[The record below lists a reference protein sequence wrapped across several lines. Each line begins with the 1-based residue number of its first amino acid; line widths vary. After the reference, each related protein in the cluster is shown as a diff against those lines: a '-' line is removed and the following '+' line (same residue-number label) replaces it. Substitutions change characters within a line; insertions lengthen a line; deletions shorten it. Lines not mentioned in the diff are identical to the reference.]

1 MRNPATPLARVLA
14 LLATTLIAVG
24 CSRSLLTAPEKFSP
38 STVAFPMEPVGTSD
52 ATSIA
57 PPPPSQLT
65 LLGSALPV
73 LSGAKSLLSWVHIC
87 DALVRKDE
95 DKVVSASHYELHFH
109 DGSLASDTTVTIEEH
124 DPGVLDVQLG
134 PHGVQFGTSV
144 ELSVDFAGTSAD
156 PGAVAYDHSDPVL
169 YWLNERTNQWEEVP
183 GRTDWANKRHIV
195 ELRHFSR
202 YVLGGKAG
210 WHQVPGR
217 AEN

>member
-1 MRNPATPLARVLA
+1 MRTPAKPLARVLA
-14 LLATTLIAVG
+14 VLATTLIAAG

-38 STVAFPMEPVGTSD
+38 STVAFPMEPVGSSD

-65 LLGSALPV
+65 LPINPLPTISLNQAPKLWVPILITRV
-73 LSGAKSLLSWVHIC
+73 LEGQDRL
-87 DALVRKDE
+87 
-95 DKVVSASHYELHFH
+95 VSASHYELHFH
-109 DGSLASDTTVTIEEH
+109 DGSLATDTTVTMQEY

-144 ELSVDFAGTSAD
+144 ELSVDFAGTAAD

-183 GRTDWANKRHIV
+183 GRTDWAHKKHIV

-217 AEN
+217 SDN

>member
-1 MRNPATPLARVLA
+1 MRIPTKPLARVLA
-14 LLATTLIAVG
+14 LLATTLIAAG
-24 CSRSLLTAPEKFSP
+24 CSRSLLTAPTKFSP
-38 STVAFPMEPVGTSD
+38 TTVTFPKQPVGDSGPTSL
-52 ATSIA
+52 A

-65 LLGSALPV
+65 LPSIPLPTISLNQAPLLWVPICITRV
-73 LSGAKSLLSWVHIC
+73 LKDQDRLL
-87 DALVRKDE
+87 
-95 DKVVSASHYELHFH
+95 SASHYELHFH
-109 DGSLASDTTVTIEEH
+109 DGSLASDTTVTMQEH

-144 ELSVDFAGTSAD
+144 ELSVDFAGTAAD
-156 PGAVAYDHSDPVL
+156 PGAVIYDQSEPVL

-183 GRTDWANKRHIV
+183 GRTDWAHKRHIV

-217 AEN
+217 ADN

>member
-1 MRNPATPLARVLA
+1 MRIPTKPLACALA
-14 LLATTLIAVG
+14 LMATTLIAVG
-24 CSRSLLTAPEKFSP
+24 CSRSLLTAPTKFSP
-38 STVAFPMEPVGTSD
+38 TTVTFPKQPVGDSGPTGL
-52 ATSIA
+52 A

-65 LLGSALPV
+65 LPINPV
-73 LSGAKSLLSWVHIC
+73 PSLQTPLVWVPIC
-87 DALVRKDE
+87 ITRVLKDQ
-95 DKVVSASHYELHFH
+95 DRLVSASHYELHFH
-109 DGSLASDTTVTIEEH
+109 DGSLASDTTVTMQEH

-144 ELSVDFAGTSAD
+144 ELSVDFAGTAAD
-156 PGAVAYDHSDPVL
+156 PGAAAYDHSDPVL

-183 GRTDWANKRHIV
+183 GRTDWAHKRHIV

-217 AEN
+217 ADN